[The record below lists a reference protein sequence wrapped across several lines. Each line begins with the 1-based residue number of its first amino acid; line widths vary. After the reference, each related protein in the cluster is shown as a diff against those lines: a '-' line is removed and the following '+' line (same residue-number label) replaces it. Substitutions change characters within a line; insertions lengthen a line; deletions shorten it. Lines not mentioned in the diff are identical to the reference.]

1 MNLED
6 IVKEVITISEEV
18 GTFLLS
24 QDLQPEDVEH
34 KSLNSLV
41 SFVDKQAE
49 SMFVESLSKLVP
61 EAGFIAE
68 EGTGERKKGLNWI
81 IDPLDGT
88 KEFVKRNGEFTVNIA
103 LIHNGNPIMG
113 VIYVPV

>member
-1 MNLED
+1 MNLEE
-6 IVKEVITISEEV
+6 IVKEVISISEEV

-49 SMFVESLSKLVP
+49 TMFVEALSKLLP

-88 KEFVKRNGEFTVNIA
+88 TNYIHGIPFYCTSIA
-103 LIHNGNPIMG
+103 LADEDKLLLG
-113 VIYVPV
+113 VI